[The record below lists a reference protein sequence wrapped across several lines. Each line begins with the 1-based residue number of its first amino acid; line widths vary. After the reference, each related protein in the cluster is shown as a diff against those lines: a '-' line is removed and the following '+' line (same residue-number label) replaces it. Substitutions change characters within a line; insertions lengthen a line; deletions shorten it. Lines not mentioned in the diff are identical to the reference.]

1 MKILADFKRKSRR
14 NWVLLKGILGV
25 IFDDLKSLSVT
36 STRKQLF
43 KKLIDGLPA
52 TIG

>member
-1 MKILADFKRKSRR
+1 MKLLANFTRKPRR
-14 NWVLLKGILGV
+14 NLVLLKGILGV

-36 STRKQLF
+36 STRKQLS

-52 TIG
+52 IIR